1 MSRYSYGHNYK
12 YDSSNPPHPRDN
24 SAYEKNR
31 AEHARGVGTHQ
42 TYNDSD
48 SPNFS
53 KTLIGIGR
61 ESMGAVKQLGQS
73 YYDMGKGLVN
83 VSRKT
88 VKGAANMAG
97 IRTPSG
103 LSKQEKKQITRKSTS
118 GTKGG
123 KRHLRKK
130 TTTHKRGKKTTKR
143 NKGKKTTKRNK
154 GKK

>member
-12 YDSSNPPHPRDN
+12 YDSSNPPNPRDN

-48 SPNFS
+48 SPKFS
-53 KTLIGIGR
+53 ETLRSIGR
-61 ESMGAVKQLGQS
+61 DSMDAAKHLGDV
-73 YYDMGKGLVN
+73 YYKMGKGLVKAPY
-83 VSRKT
+83 RT
-88 VKGAANMAG
+88 VKGVANMTG

>member
-1 MSRYSYGHNYK
+1 
-12 YDSSNPPHPRDN
+12 
-24 SAYEKNR
+24 
-31 AEHARGVGTHQ
+31 
-42 TYNDSD
+42 
-48 SPNFS
+48 
-53 KTLIGIGR
+53 
-61 ESMGAVKQLGQS
+61 
-73 YYDMGKGLVN
+73 MGKGLVKAPY
-83 VSRKT
+83 RT
-88 VKGAANMAG
+88 VKGVANMTG

>member
-48 SPNFS
+48 SPKFS
-53 KTLIGIGR
+53 ETLRSIGR
-61 ESMGAVKQLGQS
+61 DSMNAAKHLGDV
-73 YYDMGKGLVN
+73 YYKMGKGLVKAPY
-83 VSRKT
+83 RT
-88 VKGAANMAG
+88 VKGVANMTG